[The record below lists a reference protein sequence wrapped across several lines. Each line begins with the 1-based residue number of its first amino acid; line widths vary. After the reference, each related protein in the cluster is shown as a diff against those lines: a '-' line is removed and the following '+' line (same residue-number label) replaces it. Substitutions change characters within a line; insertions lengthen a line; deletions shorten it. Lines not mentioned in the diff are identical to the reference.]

1 VRVDFLDQE
10 LELNNSP
17 SSGNSSSGL
26 SVSYRSWFS
35 NMKAEALRWQVWR
48 VLVEQV
54 GGRYEMGRGAGGW
67 S

>member
-1 VRVDFLDQE
+1 MRVDFLDQE

-17 SSGNSSSGL
+17 SSGNNSSGL

-54 GGRYEMGRGAGGW
+54 GGRYEMGRGADGW
-67 S
+67 G